1 MDEVRNQ
8 IEKSKMLAT
17 LKTVQLFISLSQS
30 ELEALADAMQA
41 YDFRRDEVLIK
52 QGDPGDNFYILCFGE
67 LVVLKKRE
75 DGGMDELMRLT
86 EGCFGERALLENKP
100 RAATIKAVTPGRVYT
115 IAKEAFEEHL
125 GSLSELMALY
135 TQEVERQQMNEKI
148 QFNDLEPMRT
158 IGVGR

>member
-1 MDEVRNQ
+1 
-8 IEKSKMLAT
+8 
-17 LKTVQLFISLSQS
+17 
-30 ELEALADAMQA
+30 
-41 YDFRRDEVLIK
+41 
-52 QGDPGDNFYILCFGE
+52 
-67 LVVLKKRE
+67 
-75 DGGMDELMRLT
+75 MDELMRLT